1 MRVTMLLAD
10 AAQVVENK
18 LYILG
23 GGWSMTGP
31 DPVPSAIAL
40 KIEVPWDQ
48 TNDRHRWE
56 MALIDADSQPVFMQG
71 PDGEQALV
79 INGEF
84 EVGRPAGVAAG
95 TPIDLALAINLGP
108 IPLPPGRRFVWELTI
123 DGQSHADWQLG
134 FAANGALQLGLRHLR
149 AALDALVA
157 SLVVELFL
165 GPAARTTMRTK
176 AAATRRRD
184 VTDRRSTR
192 RPRLA
197 VLRPLLV
204 DGAGRDLL
212 GLVVGPAPILEAFLD
227 VLVLPFALFVPCS
240 LRHTG

>member
-18 LYILG
+18 LYLLG

-31 DPVPSAIAL
+31 DPVPSAIAM

-56 MALIDADSQPVFMQG
+56 MALLDADSQPVFVQG
-71 PDGEQALV
+71 PEGEQALV

-84 EVGRPAGVAAG
+84 EVGRPAGVASG

-108 IPLPPGRRFVWELTI
+108 IPLPGGRRYVWELTI

-134 FAANGALQLGLRHLR
+134 FATRPGPGA
-149 AALDALVA
+149 A
-157 SLVVELFL
+157 
-165 GPAARTTMRTK
+165 
-176 AAATRRRD
+176 
-184 VTDRRSTR
+184 
-192 RPRLA
+192 
-197 VLRPLLV
+197 
-204 DGAGRDLL
+204 
-212 GLVVGPAPILEAFLD
+212 I
-227 VLVLPFALFVPCS
+227 
-240 LRHTG
+240 